1 MTFQK
6 YSIKTQIILGLIFT
20 LCNILFPL
28 SAQALQWPFFMD
40 MIFVY
45 AASFFGRP
53 CGLIVGV
60 SSSFFNAVVVQHSL
74 RHVLYAVCCIT
85 GTLLTWLFITKQK
98 TFENKVFFLIR
109 LSLLFFVST
118 VVISFEGSL
127 IYSIFFSRTEVK
139 NENSTVLFLTYTL
152 VLQNFGLILSAF
164 LARLPVNLFDKA
176 LAVFGGFGCYAGVNA
191 LIHFW
196 NSKKFHIKRGLKSD
210 SNIAKKS

>member
-45 AASFFGRP
+45 AASFFGLP

-60 SSSFFNAVVVQHSL
+60 SSSFFNAVVVQHSV

-98 TFENKVFFLIR
+98 TFENKVFCLIR

-118 VVISFEGSL
+118 VVISLEGSL

-210 SNIAKKS
+210 STIAKKS

>member
-1 MTFQK
+1 MIFQN
-6 YSIKTQIILGLIFT
+6 YSIKTQVFLALIFT
-20 LCNILFPL
+20 PLNILVSYL
-28 SAQALQWPFFMD
+28 STFFQFPFFMD

-45 AASFFGRP
+45 AASFFGLP

-60 SSSFFNAVVVQHSL
+60 SSSFFNAVVVQHSI

-196 NSKKFHIKRGLKSD
+196 NSKNSISKED
-210 SNIAKKS
+210 